1 MSFKIGD
8 KVIYHRRDT
17 NYLATI
23 FDIHIS
29 HDTEWYDLRFDT
41 PHEFARAIPEGISD
55 SINDGDNKQYYS
67 VREEKLSLS
76 VDVPVY
82 IEYVTTI
89 SGKFCPKE
97 FVTSVFGRTAITYLS
112 HKDKSNY
119 AACESCGEYHEL
131 FELRSV
137 WGYDGNGYNRTA
149 HYFCRDCVDTYS
161 RTCCDCNNRFL
172 PRNINSDGRCPTCAR
187 QARNLIRSYHNSHY
201 RRPNFYGSTRDN
213 MYPYMGFELET
224 ENIDEDDD
232 RAIDCAY
239 NVHQILGDE
248 FVNTER
254 DGSLNCGF
262 ETISQPATLQ
272 FHASME
278 DKYRTLMDNY
288 HEYGMEST
296 TNCGMHVHFNR
307 NYFTSEDNLVNLF
320 TIFNKFWDNIVEF
333 SRRNTEQIERWARK
347 PDDDVEEAII
357 ENENRYIAINL
368 TNTNTIEF
376 RIFASTTDYD
386 TFMKTLTFVN
396 NIVMF
401 SKYATKEQI
410 DDLSWE
416 DLFDTNSIT
425 NMALSAA

>member
-1 MSFKIGD
+1 
-8 KVIYHRRDT
+8 
-17 NYLATI
+17 
-23 FDIHIS
+23 
-29 HDTEWYDLRFDT
+29 
-41 PHEFARAIPEGISD
+41 
-55 SINDGDNKQYYS
+55 
-67 VREEKLSLS
+67 
-76 VDVPVY
+76 
-82 IEYVTTI
+82 
-89 SGKFCPKE
+89 
-97 FVTSVFGRTAITYLS
+97 
-112 HKDKSNY
+112 
-119 AACESCGEYHEL
+119 
-131 FELRSV
+131 
-137 WGYDGNGYNRTA
+137 
-149 HYFCRDCVDTYS
+149 
-161 RTCCDCNNRFL
+161 
-172 PRNINSDGRCPTCAR
+172 
-187 QARNLIRSYHNSHY
+187 
-201 RRPNFYGSTRDN
+201 
-213 MYPYMGFELET
+213 MGFELET

>member
-1 MSFKIGD
+1 
-8 KVIYHRRDT
+8 
-17 NYLATI
+17 
-23 FDIHIS
+23 
-29 HDTEWYDLRFDT
+29 
-41 PHEFARAIPEGISD
+41 
-55 SINDGDNKQYYS
+55 
-67 VREEKLSLS
+67 
-76 VDVPVY
+76 
-82 IEYVTTI
+82 
-89 SGKFCPKE
+89 
-97 FVTSVFGRTAITYLS
+97 
-112 HKDKSNY
+112 
-119 AACESCGEYHEL
+119 
-131 FELRSV
+131 
-137 WGYDGNGYNRTA
+137 
-149 HYFCRDCVDTYS
+149 
-161 RTCCDCNNRFL
+161 
-172 PRNINSDGRCPTCAR
+172 
-187 QARNLIRSYHNSHY
+187 
-201 RRPNFYGSTRDN
+201 
-213 MYPYMGFELET
+213 MGFELET
-224 ENIDEDDD
+224 ENIGEDDD

-288 HEYGMEST
+288 HEYGMEGT

-347 PDDDVEEAII
+347 PDDNIEEAIE
-357 ENENRYIAINL
+357 ENECRYIAINL

>member
-1 MSFKIGD
+1 
-8 KVIYHRRDT
+8 
-17 NYLATI
+17 
-23 FDIHIS
+23 
-29 HDTEWYDLRFDT
+29 
-41 PHEFARAIPEGISD
+41 
-55 SINDGDNKQYYS
+55 
-67 VREEKLSLS
+67 
-76 VDVPVY
+76 
-82 IEYVTTI
+82 
-89 SGKFCPKE
+89 
-97 FVTSVFGRTAITYLS
+97 
-112 HKDKSNY
+112 
-119 AACESCGEYHEL
+119 
-131 FELRSV
+131 
-137 WGYDGNGYNRTA
+137 
-149 HYFCRDCVDTYS
+149 
-161 RTCCDCNNRFL
+161 
-172 PRNINSDGRCPTCAR
+172 
-187 QARNLIRSYHNSHY
+187 
-201 RRPNFYGSTRDN
+201 
-213 MYPYMGFELET
+213 MGFELET

-254 DGSLNCGF
+254 DGSLEYGF

-272 FHASME
+272 FHASMG

-288 HEYGMEST
+288 REYGMEGT

-347 PDDDVEEAII
+347 PDDDIEEAIE
-357 ENENRYIAINL
+357 ENECRYIAINL

>member
-1 MSFKIGD
+1 
-8 KVIYHRRDT
+8 
-17 NYLATI
+17 
-23 FDIHIS
+23 
-29 HDTEWYDLRFDT
+29 
-41 PHEFARAIPEGISD
+41 
-55 SINDGDNKQYYS
+55 
-67 VREEKLSLS
+67 
-76 VDVPVY
+76 
-82 IEYVTTI
+82 
-89 SGKFCPKE
+89 
-97 FVTSVFGRTAITYLS
+97 
-112 HKDKSNY
+112 
-119 AACESCGEYHEL
+119 
-131 FELRSV
+131 
-137 WGYDGNGYNRTA
+137 
-149 HYFCRDCVDTYS
+149 
-161 RTCCDCNNRFL
+161 
-172 PRNINSDGRCPTCAR
+172 
-187 QARNLIRSYHNSHY
+187 
-201 RRPNFYGSTRDN
+201 

-288 HEYGMEST
+288 REYGMEGT

-347 PDDDVEEAII
+347 PDDNIEEAIE
-357 ENENRYIAINL
+357 ENECRYIAINL

>member
-1 MSFKIGD
+1 
-8 KVIYHRRDT
+8 
-17 NYLATI
+17 
-23 FDIHIS
+23 
-29 HDTEWYDLRFDT
+29 
-41 PHEFARAIPEGISD
+41 
-55 SINDGDNKQYYS
+55 
-67 VREEKLSLS
+67 
-76 VDVPVY
+76 
-82 IEYVTTI
+82 
-89 SGKFCPKE
+89 
-97 FVTSVFGRTAITYLS
+97 
-112 HKDKSNY
+112 
-119 AACESCGEYHEL
+119 
-131 FELRSV
+131 
-137 WGYDGNGYNRTA
+137 
-149 HYFCRDCVDTYS
+149 
-161 RTCCDCNNRFL
+161 
-172 PRNINSDGRCPTCAR
+172 
-187 QARNLIRSYHNSHY
+187 
-201 RRPNFYGSTRDN
+201 
-213 MYPYMGFELET
+213 MGFELET
-224 ENIDEDDD
+224 EKIDEDDD

-288 HEYGMEST
+288 REYGMEGT

-425 NMALSAA
+425 NMALSVA